1 MRSRASHER
10 EAVGASGRSRANF
23 SRFRVAC
30 RRMRGSPAALRCRWK
45 AVETGFGVERR
56 PILAADAVVVIR
68 GPECQPFRELGLAMR
83 AQRLH
88 RGLVERHRLVA
99 RLGSFEAVYA
109 GRDTGRAMSQENVE
123 ILYRLFEASR
133 RRDKAA
139 CVRDSHPDVEIVSYL
154 MGLEG
159 TVYKG
164 HAGMRR
170 YIDGSSDVAG
180 ERGGCAPNP
189 GRCAGLHLARR
200 LAARLPCRS
209 ATEAGW
215 RKTDCPNAGWPH

>member
-1 MRSRASHER
+1 
-10 EAVGASGRSRANF
+10 
-23 SRFRVAC
+23 
-30 RRMRGSPAALRCRWK
+30 MRGSPAALRCRWK

-200 LAARLPCRS
+200 LAARTVPICDRSGLAENRLPKRRLAPLAAKAWTRDLF
-209 ATEAGW
+209 ATAVIPRQTE
-215 RKTDCPNAGWPH
+215 RTTPCMDPP